1 MRNKFLELITDE
13 KYFLKIF
20 IKPQER
26 GCCRRKNQIGSADD
40 QIAPYP
46 IGDIKKRNKMSIEPI
61 DYEHE
66 QPIQITPQIL
76 KNSEDIEKLI
86 IESLE
91 ADYLIVL
98 TEEQGDNKLALIE
111 SQLDDLELQKDIHYF
126 VFKEKKKDLM
136 SSLNPD
142 DEPVFE
148 VFIAIKFTNAQIDKV
163 ADKLK
168 VYGDLDC
175 SNIRAQFNMH
185 MKDDF
190 EVFDSRQRYT
200 CITHCLEE

>member
-1 MRNKFLELITDE
+1 
-13 KYFLKIF
+13 
-20 IKPQER
+20 
-26 GCCRRKNQIGSADD
+26 
-40 QIAPYP
+40 
-46 IGDIKKRNKMSIEPI
+46 MSIEPI

-126 VFKEKKKDLM
+126 VFKEK
-136 SSLNPD
+136 
-142 DEPVFE
+142 FYR
-148 VFIAIKFTNAQIDKV
+148 FTRTRS
-163 ADKLK
+163 
-168 VYGDLDC
+168 GSC
-175 SNIRAQFNMH
+175 
-185 MKDDF
+185 
-190 EVFDSRQRYT
+190 RYT
-200 CITHCLEE
+200 ITTK

>member
-1 MRNKFLELITDE
+1 
-13 KYFLKIF
+13 
-20 IKPQER
+20 
-26 GCCRRKNQIGSADD
+26 
-40 QIAPYP
+40 
-46 IGDIKKRNKMSIEPI
+46 MSIEPI

-66 QPIQITPQIL
+66 QPIQITEQIL

-111 SQLDDLELQKDIHYF
+111 SQLEDLELEKDKHFF

-148 VFIAIKFTNAQIDKV
+148 VFIAIKFTNAMIDKV
-163 ADKLK
+163 ADKIK

-175 SNIRAQFNMH
+175 SNIRAQFNLH

>member
-1 MRNKFLELITDE
+1 M
-13 KYFLKIF
+13 
-20 IKPQER
+20 
-26 GCCRRKNQIGSADD
+26 
-40 QIAPYP
+40 
-46 IGDIKKRNKMSIEPI
+46 
-61 DYEHE
+61 
-66 QPIQITPQIL
+66 
-76 KNSEDIEKLI
+76 KNSDDIEKII

-98 TEEQGDNKLALIE
+98 TEEPGDNKLALIE
-111 SQLDDLELQKDIHYF
+111 SQLLDLEFKKDTHFF

-136 SSLNPD
+136 SSLSLD
-142 DEPVFE
+142 DEPTFE

-190 EVFDSRQRYT
+190 EVFDSR
-200 CITHCLEE
+200 

>member
-1 MRNKFLELITDE
+1 M
-13 KYFLKIF
+13 
-20 IKPQER
+20 
-26 GCCRRKNQIGSADD
+26 
-40 QIAPYP
+40 
-46 IGDIKKRNKMSIEPI
+46 
-61 DYEHE
+61 
-66 QPIQITPQIL
+66 

-190 EVFDSRQRYT
+190 EVFDSRQRFT